1 MLPPTYLLH
10 GFNVRDSGKS
20 TTDQLIQP
28 LQDNGHLTID
38 LDYGFWLLARVR
50 LCNAPLAAVIA
61 RMAMPNCALIGH
73 SNGCTIAWLAAQAG
87 APAER
92 LILINPA
99 LDSNAAFPSLI
110 GRIDVYYSP
119 SDRPTWLAQ
128 WLPGNP
134 WGAMGHTGYLGKDPR
149 VTSHNLENILFRH
162 VGHSDALHEPAF
174 HNHLIGLF
182 ED

>member
-1 MLPPTYLLH
+1 MRCKIEIDREAAIAAGNSQYGPVVVDCEISLLSPELLEELATCPEDQGVTDVA
-10 GFNVRDSGKS
+10 GF
-20 TTDQLIQP
+20 
-28 LQDNGHLTID
+28 
-38 LDYGFWLLARVR
+38 LD
-50 LCNAPLAAVIA
+50 
-61 RMAMPNCALIGH
+61 
-73 SNGCTIAWLAAQAG
+73 QAG